1 MVNYP
6 ELNVLAIIVA
16 TALNIAIGFL
26 WYSDKLPTGEYWLKE
41 MGYNTEELQMN
52 AMLFAL
58 NTLGTLFI
66 NWGIA
71 MVIAY
76 SAADGFIDG
85 LQIGALV
92 WLAFV
97 ATTQFT
103 GVVFEDRKP
112 SVYGV
117 FIGYQLV
124 AFLVSGVL
132 LALWD

>member
-1 MVNYP
+1 
-6 ELNVLAIIVA
+6 
-16 TALNIAIGFL
+16 
-26 WYSDKLPTGEYWLKE
+26 
-41 MGYNTEELQMN
+41 MN
-52 AMLFAL
+52 GMLFAL

-66 NWGIA
+66 SWSIA

-76 SAADGFIDG
+76 SAADSFIDG
-85 LQIGALV
+85 LQIGTML

-103 GVVFEDRKP
+103 GVVFEDRKI
-112 SVYGV
+112 SVYEI

>member
-1 MVNYP
+1 MVSYP
-6 ELNVLAIIVA
+6 ELNVLAIVVA
-16 TALNIAIGFL
+16 TALHIAIGFL

-41 MGYNTEELQMN
+41 MGYNTEDLQMN
-52 AMLFAL
+52 NMLFAI
-58 NTLGTLFI
+58 NTIGTLFI

-71 MVIAY
+71 MVVAF
-76 SAADGFIDG
+76 SAADGFVDG
-85 LQIGALV
+85 LQIGAMC

-103 GVVFEDRKP
+103 GVVFENRKT
-112 SVYGV
+112 SVYQI

-132 LALWD
+132 LAIWD